1 MRVLAPLAAQAFVTA
16 AAVDAAAQEL
26 GLRRAQ
32 CYRLL
37 RRLRADPTVT
47 ALLPRQSGRVTN
59 TRFLAGNVEAVIGA
73 AIEEFYLCRS
83 RPSVADLVREIGR
96 RCLGAQLRP
105 PSYKAVA
112 ARVRLHDQ
120 REVLR
125 RRYGAAHARNSLGR
139 VVGRLAADEP
149 LSLVQIDHTLADV
162 IVVASTDRRPLGRPW
177 LTLAIDVATRMV
189 TGFHLSLEPPSALS
203 VALALSHAVLP
214 KEEYLQGRGVDLPWP
229 VCGLPQCLHLDNA
242 KEFRSD
248 ALTRGAAQ
256 YSIELRYR
264 PPATPHWGGH
274 IERLIGTVMGS
285 LRLLP
290 GATGRSV
297 ADRGPDPE
305 ATAAMTLDEL
315 ENWLVHQIVGVYHQ
329 TQHRGLG
336 TAPLTAW
343 VETVA
348 RSSMSPR
355 LPQDLDRFYLDF
367 LPFRRRIIRR
377 EGLALFNLCY
387 SDGVLATFLRKPRQ
401 LVIVRYDPRDMS
413 QVYLRDEEG
422 SYWPIPLSDRRLPAV
437 TLAEIRAASR
447 RLNEAG
453 ERSLSQRRIF
463 EAIEDQ
469 RAIVTQAHRHTRLAR
484 REQERR
490 TRALRSEPHHRAAGG
505 SRAAEPAD
513 DPDVGPILP
522 FPVEEWS

>member
-1 MRVLAPLAAQAFVTA
+1 MRILAPLAAQEVVTA

-37 RRLRADPTVT
+37 RRFRADPTLT
-47 ALLPRQSGRVTN
+47 ALLPRQSGRTTN
-59 TRFLAGNVEAVIGA
+59 TRFLPGDVEAVIGT

-83 RPSVADLVREIGR
+83 RPTVADLVREVER
-96 RCLGAQLRP
+96 RCLRAHLRP

-120 REVLR
+120 REALR
-125 RRYGAAHARNSLGR
+125 SRHGPAHARNRLGR
-139 VVGRLAADEP
+139 VVGRLRADEP

-162 IVVASTDRRPLGRPW
+162 IVVSSTDRRPLARPW

-189 TGFHLSLEPPSALS
+189 TGFHLSLEPPSALT

-229 VCGLPQCLHLDNA
+229 VRGLPQCLHLDNA

-248 ALTRGAAQ
+248 ALARGAAQ
-256 YSIELRYR
+256 YGVDLRYR

-274 IERLIGTVMGS
+274 IERLIGTVMGA

-297 ADRGPDPE
+297 AERGPDPE
-305 ATAAMTLDEL
+305 VTAAMTLDEL
-315 ENWLVHQIVGVYHQ
+315 EKWLVHQIVGIYHH

-336 TAPLTAW
+336 MPPITAW
-343 VETVA
+343 ANAVH
-348 RSSMSPR
+348 RSSAPPR
-355 LPQDLDRFYLDF
+355 LPQDLERFYLDF
-367 LPFRRRIIRR
+367 LPFRRRTIQR
-377 EGLALFNLCY
+377 EGLALFNLRY
-387 SDGVLATFLRKPRQ
+387 SDGVLSTFLRKPRQ

-413 QVYLRDEEG
+413 QVYLRDEDG

-437 TLAEIRAASR
+437 TLAEVKAASR
-447 RLNEAG
+447 RLTEAG
-453 ERSLSQRRIF
+453 ERYPSQRRIF

-469 RAIVTQAHRHTRLAR
+469 RAIVTQARSQTRLAR
-484 REQERR
+484 REQERSM
-490 TRALRSEPHHRAAGG
+490 RALRSEPYRRAAGEPRVPG
-505 SRAAEPAD
+505 PAD
-513 DPDVGPILP
+513 DPDSGPILP